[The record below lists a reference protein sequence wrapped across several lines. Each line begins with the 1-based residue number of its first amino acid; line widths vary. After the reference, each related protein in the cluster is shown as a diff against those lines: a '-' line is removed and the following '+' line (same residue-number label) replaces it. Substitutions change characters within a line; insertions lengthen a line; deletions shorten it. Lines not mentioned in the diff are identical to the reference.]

1 MKITNEIKLEL
12 NRYIDKDYEC
22 KHSVLTI
29 YIGNQM
35 LQKKGIEA
43 EALYDCVKDLV
54 DPGEDIKFD
63 EEDVTHMFDNCTEL
77 KPLPKMKEDE
87 DGNN

>member
-29 YIGNQM
+29 KVDNNM
-35 LQKKGIEA
+35 VQKTGIEA
-43 EALYDCVKDLV
+43 EALFSMVKDLV
-54 DPGEDIKFD
+54 DTGEEIKF
-63 EEDVTHMFDNCTEL
+63 E
-77 KPLPKMKEDE
+77 EDE
-87 DGNN
+87 DETFNS

>member
-1 MKITNEIKLEL
+1 MKITTEIKLQL

-35 LQKKGIEA
+35 IQKTGIEA
-43 EALYDCVKDLV
+43 VALYECVKDLV
-54 DPGEDIKFD
+54 DPGEDIIF
-63 EEDVTHMFDNCTEL
+63 E
-77 KPLPKMKEDE
+77 EDE
-87 DGNN
+87 DGE

>member
-1 MKITNEIKLEL
+1 MKVTSEIKLQL

-29 YIGNQM
+29 HIGNQM
-35 LQKKGIEA
+35 IQKTGIEA

-54 DPGEDIKFD
+54 DPGEDIIFEED
-63 EEDVTHMFDNCTEL
+63 EED
-77 KPLPKMKEDE
+77 
-87 DGNN
+87 GNTNNETN